1 MTVFPKILH
10 LIEFGRETEHLSGE
24 IDPPAA
30 GWRRFRG
37 KSRFFR
43 KLAQSDVG
51 PTLKG
56 KRTMALALH
65 PLEDRG
71 SGLRERLSRAL
82 GVAGALYSLLAVITG
97 LVAAMGLFGLFGV
110 SVDPAAVEPARLL
123 GLPWSLALGSSA
135 ANAPAVSL
143 LVTAG
148 ALTVNM
154 IILALAAR
162 LARRGVR

>member
-1 MTVFPKILH
+1 
-10 LIEFGRETEHLSGE
+10 
-24 IDPPAA
+24 
-30 GWRRFRG
+30 
-37 KSRFFR
+37 
-43 KLAQSDVG
+43 
-51 PTLKG
+51 
-56 KRTMALALH
+56 MALALH
-65 PLEDRG
+65 PLEDRD

-97 LVAAMGLFGLFGV
+97 LVAALGLFGLFGV
-110 SVDPAAVEPARLL
+110 SVDPAAIEPARLL

-135 ANAPAVSL
+135 SNAPAVSL

-162 LARRGVR
+162 LAHRGAR